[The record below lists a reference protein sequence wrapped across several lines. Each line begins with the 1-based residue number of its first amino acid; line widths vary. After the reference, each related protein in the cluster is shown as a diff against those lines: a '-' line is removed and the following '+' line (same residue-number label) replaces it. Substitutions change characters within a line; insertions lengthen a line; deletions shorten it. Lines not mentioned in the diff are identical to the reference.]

1 LRVNNPF
8 ILTLIGI
15 VLGLG
20 LLRFTAQTERMAWI
34 DHAFLLG
41 VGWLIVSASLFVVRG
56 GFFQSFATHFKKFN
70 SWLFPAGSSDIHREK
85 EITVGRNEPQAW
97 MPIVIAV
104 SMMLGIFFIGLS
116 LLLLYTV

>member
-1 LRVNNPF
+1 
-8 ILTLIGI
+8 
-15 VLGLG
+15 
-20 LLRFTAQTERMAWI
+20 MAWI

-56 GFFQSFATHFKKFN
+56 GFFQSFAVNFKKFN
-70 SWLFPAGSSDIHREK
+70 SWLFPAGASEVDREK
-85 EITVGRNEPQAW
+85 ESAVSRNKTHAW

>member
-1 LRVNNPF
+1 MRVNNPF

-20 LLRFTAQTERMAWI
+20 LLKFTAQAERMAWI

-41 VGWLIVSASLFVVRG
+41 VGWLVVSASLFVVRG
-56 GFFQSFATHFKKFN
+56 GFFQSFAANFKKFN
-70 SWLFPAGSSDIHREK
+70 SWLYPAGASEVDREK
-85 EITVGRNEPQAW
+85 ESAVSRNKTHAW